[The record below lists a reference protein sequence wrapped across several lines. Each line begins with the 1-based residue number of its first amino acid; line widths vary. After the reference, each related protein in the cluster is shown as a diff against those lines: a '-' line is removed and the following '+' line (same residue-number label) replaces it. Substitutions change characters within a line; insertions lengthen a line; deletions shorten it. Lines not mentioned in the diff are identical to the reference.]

1 MPKRRDSRSVVLV
14 AKGAAAAAAF
24 TPLVAVV
31 NAQPAA
37 ADFSHCPGV
46 FPPPGWTN
54 LTGDADGAFVPGT
67 STSYRNSTYYRYT
80 WNSCYQGQQNLWTQS
95 GLQLYDVNNAL
106 CGGSWGSGSSSGY
119 SWQQSDCNSTVW
131 SVRSYHKIA
140 NQGAYYTE
148 QYADYR

>member
-95 GLQLYDVNNAL
+95 GLQLYDVNNAVRRQL
-106 CGGSWGSGSSSGY
+106 GLWLVLGVLMAAERLQLHGVERSLLPQDRQSGRLLHRAV
-119 SWQQSDCNSTVW
+119 C
-131 SVRSYHKIA
+131 
-140 NQGAYYTE
+140 
-148 QYADYR
+148 